1 MLFKNSSTIV
11 RSIISLLLL
20 RKGYV
25 AYGDEQNK
33 ETVWPPFEEKNE
45 TKPLLRVIFNEW
57 MGFKGLIDLCSTD
70 FETLK
75 SQFVRRVD
83 GTTLEKV

>member
-1 MLFKNSSTIV
+1 
-11 RSIISLLLL
+11 
-20 RKGYV
+20 
-25 AYGDEQNK
+25 
-33 ETVWPPFEEKNE
+33 
-45 TKPLLRVIFNEW
+45 

-83 GTTLEKV
+83 GTTLEKVWISEGLRWSRDRATLIVVYSLWVEMISTFFFPSFIGTEKDRSTFLTKKLNFYC